1 MSQPGSSRARLS
13 GTRPAGTHDETAAS
27 RQVREMFSRIAPR
40 YDLLNHLLSLRFDVM
55 WRKRLARRFAHVLAQ
70 PHARVLDLCCGTG
83 DLAQAMAG
91 VPLASA
97 DSEPACL
104 VGADFAH
111 PMLVLAEE
119 KAAASRRRL
128 QFVEADALSLPF
140 ADASFDFVATAFG
153 FRNLANY
160 AAGIRE
166 FRRILAPG
174 GWLAI
179 LEFAEPRGA
188 LFRHLFRFYFHRV
201 LPAVGALVSGNLEA
215 YNYLPESVARFTTPG
230 ELAELMRRSGFS
242 DVAVESWTAGIVT
255 LHTGRAS
262 RDRPSSLP
270 SEQA

>member
-1 MSQPGSSRARLS
+1 MSPPGSTRARLY
-13 GTRPAGTHDETAAS
+13 GTRPTGTHDETAAS

-55 WRKRLARRFAHVLAQ
+55 WRKRLARRFARVLAQ
-70 PHARVLDLCCGTG
+70 PHARVLDVCCGTG
-83 DLAQAMAG
+83 DLARAMAN

-111 PMLVLAEE
+111 PMLVRARE
-119 KAAASRRRL
+119 KSSASRRL
-128 QFVEADALSLPF
+128 ELIEADALSLPF
-140 ADASFDFVATAFG
+140 ADATFDFVATAFG

-188 LFRHLFRFYFHRV
+188 FFRHLFHFYFHRV
-201 LPAVGALVSGNLEA
+201 LPAVGALVSGNLQA
-215 YNYLPESVARFTTPG
+215 YSYLPESVARFTTPG
-230 ELAELMRRSGFS
+230 ELAELMQRSGFG

-255 LHTGRAS
+255 LHTGRIGS
-262 RDRPSSLP
+262 
-270 SEQA
+270 

>member
-1 MSQPGSSRARLS
+1 MSRPGSTRARFS
-13 GTRPAGTHDETAAS
+13 GTRPAGTQDETAAS

-70 PHARVLDLCCGTG
+70 PHARILDVCCGTG
-83 DLAQAMAG
+83 DLAQAMAD
-91 VPLASA
+91 VPFAAPGS
-97 DSEPACL
+97 DPACL

-111 PMLVLAEE
+111 PMLVRANE
-119 KAAASRRRL
+119 KAAASCRRRL
-128 QFVEADALSLPF
+128 RWVEADALSLPF

-174 GWLAI
+174 GSLAI

-188 LFRHLFRFYFHRV
+188 LFRHFFRLYFHRV
-201 LPAVGALVSGNLEA
+201 LPAVGALVSGNVQA
-215 YNYLPESVARFTTPG
+215 YSYLPESVARFTTPG
-230 ELAELMRRSGFS
+230 ELAELMQRSGFS
-242 DVAVESWTAGIVT
+242 EVAVESWTAGIVT
-255 LHTGRAS
+255 LHTGRVGG
-262 RDRPSSLP
+262 
-270 SEQA
+270 